1 MAGAVH
7 RESPGVRATYDT
19 WADTYPS
26 VAHNP
31 LMRLEQE
38 IVVAILMTLRP
49 RRALDVGTGS
59 GRYLPLL
66 ARAGA
71 TQVVG
76 ADFSMAMLR
85 RAAQTAT
92 GSDPSLVFR
101 PGNSALG
108 SDPSILA
115 GPGKS
120 ALGSDPGIIAGPGKS
135 ALGSDPGIISGP
147 GKCVMG
153 SDPLVCADAR
163 RLPFARRS
171 FDLVNASL
179 TVGDVVDLQAWT
191 AEMARVLGRSG
202 HLVYSDFHPSWTQH
216 GWKRTFRDRAGA
228 THELAFAGHSIED
241 HLAALEAAGLR
252 PAAIR
257 EPRFRDD
264 SDPAVKEF
272 RRRWRNPPVVVVF
285 HAVKQP

>member
-1 MAGAVH
+1 MAGAVPL
-7 RESPGVRATYDT
+7 ESPRIRATYDT

-38 IVVAILMTLRP
+38 IVESILMTLRP

-59 GRYLPLL
+59 GRYLPIL

-71 TQVVG
+71 AKVIG

-85 RAAQTAT
+85 RIAEPAT
-92 GSDPSLVFR
+92 RSDPGSDPGSDPSV
-101 PGNSALG
+101 
-108 SDPSILA
+108 
-115 GPGKS
+115 
-120 ALGSDPGIIAGPGKS
+120 
-135 ALGSDPGIISGP
+135 
-147 GKCVMG
+147 V
-153 SDPLVCADAR
+153 VCADAR
-163 RLPFARRS
+163 RLPFPRRS

-191 AEMARVLGRSG
+191 TEMARVLGRGG

-216 GWKRTFRDRAGA
+216 GWKRTFRDRDGE
-228 THELAFAGHSIED
+228 THELAFVAHSIED
-241 HLAALEAAGLR
+241 HLAALDAAGLH

-264 SDPAVKEF
+264 SDPAVKAF

>member
-1 MAGAVH
+1 MAGALH
-7 RESPGVRATYDT
+7 LELPGVRTAYDT

-38 IVVAILMTLRP
+38 IVESILMTLRP

-59 GRYLPLL
+59 GRYLPVL
-66 ARAGA
+66 ARTDAA
-71 TQVVG
+71 RIVG

-85 RAAQTAT
+85 RVARTTT
-92 GSDPSLVFR
+92 GSDPS
-101 PGNSALG
+101 
-108 SDPSILA
+108 
-115 GPGKS
+115 
-120 ALGSDPGIIAGPGKS
+120 
-135 ALGSDPGIISGP
+135 IISGP
-147 GKCVMG
+147 GKSAMGSDPSIVSGPGKSAMG

-179 TVGDVVDLQAWT
+179 TVGDVVDLHAWT
-191 AEMARVLGRSG
+191 AEMARVLGRGG

-216 GWKRTFRDRAGA
+216 GWKRTFRDRSGE
-228 THELAFAGHSIED
+228 THELAFAAHSIEE

-252 PAAIR
+252 PVAIR
-257 EPRFRDD
+257 EPRLSDE

>member
-7 RESPGVRATYDT
+7 LESPRIRATYDM

-38 IVVAILMTLRP
+38 IVESILMTLRP
-49 RRALDVGTGS
+49 SRVLDVGTGS
-59 GRYLPLL
+59 GRYLPIL

-71 TQVVG
+71 RHVVG

-85 RAAQTAT
+85 RAAKSAP
-92 GSDPSLVFR
+92 GSDPIAPRSR
-101 PGNSALG
+101 PDRDPIAIRSR
-108 SDPSILA
+108 SDRDRVA
-115 GPGKS
+115 
-120 ALGSDPGIIAGPGKS
+120 
-135 ALGSDPGIISGP
+135 
-147 GKCVMG
+147 
-153 SDPLVCADAR
+153 PLVCAEAR

-191 AEMARVLGRSG
+191 TEMARVLSRGG

-216 GWKRTFRDRAGA
+216 GWKRTFRDRDGE
-228 THELAFAGHSIED
+228 THELAFAAHSIED
-241 HLAALEAAGLR
+241 HLAALDAAGLH

-264 SDPAVKEF
+264 SDPAVKAF

-285 HAVKQP
+285 HTVKQP

>member
-1 MAGAVH
+1 MF
-7 RESPGVRATYDT
+7 GVRHNLKGYARGELVEPRAADARPSTGSGRAIQEAYDL

-38 IVVAILMTLRP
+38 IVESILMTLRP

-59 GRYLPLL
+59 GRYLPVLVSTG
-66 ARAGA
+66 AAG
-71 TQVVG
+71 VIG
-76 ADFSMAMLR
+76 ADFSRAMLR
-85 RAAQTAT
+85 RAATTA
-92 GSDPSLVFR
+92 R
-101 PGNSALG
+101 
-108 SDPSILA
+108 
-115 GPGKS
+115 
-120 ALGSDPGIIAGPGKS
+120 GSDPG
-135 ALGSDPGIISGP
+135 SDPVAAGWP
-147 GKCVMG
+147 RR
-153 SDPLVCADAR
+153 LVCADAR

-191 AEMARVLGRSG
+191 TEMARVLGRGG

-216 GWKRTFRDRAGA
+216 GWKRTFRDRDGE
-228 THELAFAGHSIED
+228 THELAFAAHSIED
-241 HLAALEAAGLR
+241 HLAALDAAGLH

-264 SDPAVKEF
+264 SDPAVKAF